1 MKDGAPVGATR
12 AVWFD
17 GKDNDAPE
25 RSQPLC
31 AFGNAK
37 AGTASRNEVSKR
49 MNIITEK
56 GEGNETG
63 NLRTYLRS
71 PNALSHSIYTRCVYG
86 MLIHH

>member
-17 GKDNDAPE
+17 GKGNDAPE

-49 MNIITEK
+49 VNIITEK
-56 GEGNETG
+56 GERNGYENERICG
-63 NLRTYLRS
+63 PKMRC
-71 PNALSHSIYTRCVYG
+71 HIYIPAV
-86 MLIHH
+86 